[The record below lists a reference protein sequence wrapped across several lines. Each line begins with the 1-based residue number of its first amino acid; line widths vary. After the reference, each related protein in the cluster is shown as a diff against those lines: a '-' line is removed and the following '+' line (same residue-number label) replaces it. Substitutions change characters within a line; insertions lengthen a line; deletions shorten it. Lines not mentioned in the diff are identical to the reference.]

1 MRIDVLHAI
10 LLMGAASY
18 ACRAGGYLLMR
29 YVTITPRVQSW
40 LRAMPMA
47 LIGAILGP
55 AAANGGPAEWAGLV
69 VAVIVTRVSG
79 NDFAGAATAA
89 AAVALVRAA
98 LR

>member
-1 MRIDVLHAI
+1 MRIEVLHAI

-18 ACRAGGYLLMR
+18 ACRVSGFLLMR

-40 LRAMPMA
+40 LTAMPMA

-55 AAANGGPAEWAGLV
+55 AAANGGPAEWAGLA
-69 VAVIVTRVSG
+69 VAVAVTRITG
-79 NDFAGAATAA
+79 NDFAGAASAA